1 MYNVHVC
8 QGARAGRLYCPVSD
22 ELFGRHVD
30 DVPGSA
36 VPVTSFV
43 RCKATGCQ
51 QTDDAVVSRKT
62 WSGSVSSDGDTHD
75 LAIQALA
82 TAARLPQAWSRRAS
96 FLRCQQ
102 LSIGLPFSVAT
113 RGGSPDGRTVPV
125 GHAMEAPSMLDGKGR
140 VSTSM

>member
-43 RCKATGCQ
+43 RCKVTGCQ

-62 WSGSVSSDGDTHD
+62 WSGSVSPAGDTH
-75 LAIQALA
+75 
-82 TAARLPQAWSRRAS
+82 RSWN
-96 FLRCQQ
+96 
-102 LSIGLPFSVAT
+102 
-113 RGGSPDGRTVPV
+113 
-125 GHAMEAPSMLDGKGR
+125 PSTCAGGKG
-140 VSTSM
+140 STAVMIRRYPSP